1 MTKAGQGW
9 WNKVEEPG
17 HCSLLHGEKN
27 MLISF
32 TGNPH
37 LTTAWVTRISLCIT
51 CYLPQTCPF
60 FLSISGLWAKFWW
73 KAPFNRS
80 FSTSYIVH
88 IHFSV
93 LEHSNGEVK
102 QKGRQPT
109 YGVWS
114 TAHRFHRAGERCCF
128 HYMLFHS
135 FPWGF
140 IFFAIVNVK
149 YHYYLL
155 TSLNLTTRWMKIK
168 SVL

>member
-1 MTKAGQGW
+1 MKQGRRTW
-9 WNKVEEPG
+9 
-17 HCSLLHGEKN
+17 SLFSASWRKKHAHFFHRKSSSEYSVSNQNQFVHNLLPPSN
-27 MLISF
+27 MPI
-32 TGNPH
+32 
-37 LTTAWVTRISLCIT
+37 
-51 CYLPQTCPF
+51 

-114 TAHRFHRAGERCCF
+114 TAHRFHRAGERWCF